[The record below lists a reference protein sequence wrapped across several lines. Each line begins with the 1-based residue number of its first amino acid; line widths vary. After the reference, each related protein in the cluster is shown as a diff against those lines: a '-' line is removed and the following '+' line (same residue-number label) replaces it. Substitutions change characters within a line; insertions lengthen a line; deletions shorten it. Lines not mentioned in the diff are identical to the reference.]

1 MKFFF
6 YLQTNFSLNFFSN
19 MTTCPDQRTVNFTI
33 FPEGLEERVEIEVEH
48 MCDCDCQLEPEAV
61 INNSLLSCQQTLD
74 NVFYTL
80 ARNLYFQ
87 SSLNVAIFLKDYFP
101 FISKY
106 V

>member
-1 MKFFF
+1 MNFFF

-80 ARNLYFQ
+80 A
-87 SSLNVAIFLKDYFP
+87 
-101 FISKY
+101 
-106 V
+106 